1 MSYDHNKMLEH
12 IFIQRCFDIAS
23 KNLGVKV
30 GKLSYTKVLFKNTYR
45 GEYFTHYHKL
55 YMGGKLVGSL
65 YGNGIY
71 HDDEVEYLILEN
83 TEKVCKLRRV
93 KSKNKKYHKL

>member
-1 MSYDHNKMLEH
+1 MSHDRAKMLEH
-12 IFIQRCFDIAS
+12 IFIQRCFDTAS

-55 YMGGKLVGSL
+55 YMDGKLVGSL
-65 YGNGIY
+65 YGNEIY
-71 HDDEVEYLILEN
+71 HDDEVEYLILGK

-93 KSKNKKYHKL
+93 KTKVKKYHKL